1 MTTLLFLVAAGAG
14 AAVRFSLAVR
24 LNRRLPIGTFV
35 ANLAAAFALGVL
47 APLDND
53 LDPLVRI
60 GLLGALSTWSTL
72 ALEVS
77 EMLRRN
83 EQAEALV
90 YLSATVVS
98 GIGAAWLGLQL

>member
-1 MTTLLFLVAAGAG
+1 MTTVLFLLAAGVG
-14 AAVRFSLAVR
+14 AAIRFSLAVR
-24 LNRRLPIGTFV
+24 LNRRLPIGTFC
-35 ANLAAAFALGVL
+35 ANLAAAFALGVF
-47 APLDND
+47 APLGAE

-83 EQAEALV
+83 ERSEAWI
-90 YLSATVVS
+90 YLAATVVS
-98 GIGAAWLGLQL
+98 GVGAAWLGLQL